1 MTFHKTI
8 AVAGITL
15 TGMVLPGAVMAQQP
29 TGWGTSIDGLAI
41 YQGSADLDQGGDFS
55 ASRAFLRA
63 GAINRFGDGSFAGLL
78 LSYGQF
84 NYDFG
89 RPENRPW
96 EDIRDIRITTPLR
109 FALDSGAS
117 VLISP
122 QSRWDYERGA
132 SASDGFTYGLFAG
145 VSWEVSPNLQIG
157 PAFGVFSEI
166 GTNDLEVFPALLVDW
181 TFADRW
187 TLSTGSGLGATQG
200 PGVSLGY
207 QLSDDLN
214 LGLGVRSENLRFQL
228 DDDGIA
234 PGGVGEDSSIPVV
247 FSIEYA
253 PNPGISLTAF
263 AGAEFNGELTL
274 ENASGR
280 TVSQQDYDTAPIAG
294 AAFRFRF

>member
-122 QSRWDYERGA
+122 QARWDYERGA

-253 PNPGISLTAF
+253 PNPGVSLTAF
-263 AGAEFNGELTL
+263 AGAELNGELTL

-280 TVSQQDYDTAPIAG
+280 TVSQQDYDAAPIAG